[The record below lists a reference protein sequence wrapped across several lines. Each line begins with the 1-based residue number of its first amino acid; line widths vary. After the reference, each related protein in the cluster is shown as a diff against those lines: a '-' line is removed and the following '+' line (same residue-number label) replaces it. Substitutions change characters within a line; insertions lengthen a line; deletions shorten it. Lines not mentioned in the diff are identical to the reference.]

1 MLSPVFLSHSHIIM
15 LSENTKAIIAWLNV
29 CVIWGTTY
37 LVIRIGVGHLPPM
50 LFAGIRW
57 IIAGVIF
64 IAFLKWR
71 GKSLPKANEIVHLAV
86 VGLALIGFGNGLVV
100 FAEQWIPSGLAA
112 LLITTVPFFMVGIES
127 FLPKGPKLNATIIT
141 GLAMGFIGAFLIF
154 WEDIRYL
161 ADPDNLKGVLGLLGA
176 VLFWSAGSL
185 YSKYVKLNVHPL
197 MGASVEMLIAGLVLS
212 GIGISIGELP
222 RLNFEINGL
231 LSLAYL
237 VIIGSL
243 VGYTSYIYALDKLPL
258 SLVSTY
264 AYINPVIALFLG
276 WLILDEKLNFQIAI
290 AAAVIIAG
298 VFVVK
303 QGAARLKNSL

>member
-1 MLSPVFLSHSHIIM
+1 MV
-15 LSENTKAIIAWLNV
+15 SENTKAIIAWINV

-57 IIAGVIF
+57 VIAGAIF

-71 GKSLPKANEIVHLAV
+71 GRSLPKANEIVHLAV

-141 GLAMGFIGAFLIF
+141 GLAMGSVGAFLIF
-154 WEDIRYL
+154 GEDIRYL

-185 YSKYVKLNVHPL
+185 YSKYVKLDVHPL

-243 VGYTSYIYALDKLPL
+243 VGYTSYIYAIAKLPL

-276 WLILDEKLNFQIAI
+276 WLILDEKLNYQIAI

-298 VFVVK
+298 VFIVK
-303 QGAARLKNSL
+303 QGAARLKNS

>member
-1 MLSPVFLSHSHIIM
+1 M

-57 IIAGVIF
+57 IIAGTIF
-64 IAFLKWR
+64 IVFLIWR
-71 GKSLPKANEIVHLAV
+71 GKSLPKVNEIVHLAV

-127 FLPKGPKLNATIIT
+127 FMPKGPKLNATIIT
-141 GLAMGFIGAFLIF
+141 GLAMGFLGAFLIF
-154 WEDIRYL
+154 GEDIRYL

-222 RLNFEINGL
+222 RLNFEITGL

-243 VGYTSYIYALDKLPL
+243 VGYTSYIYAIDKLPL
-258 SLVSTY
+258 SLVS
-264 AYINPVIALFLG
+264 
-276 WLILDEKLNFQIAI
+276 
-290 AAAVIIAG
+290 G

-303 QGAARLKNSL
+303 RGAARLKNSL

>member
-1 MLSPVFLSHSHIIM
+1 MLT
-15 LSENTKAIIAWLNV
+15 ENTKAIIAWLNV

-57 IIAGVIF
+57 VIAGVVF
-64 IAFLKWR
+64 ITVLKWR
-71 GKSLPKANEIVHLAV
+71 GKALPKANEIVHLAV

-141 GLAMGFIGAFLIF
+141 GLAMGFVGASLIF
-154 WEDIRYL
+154 GEDIRYL
-161 ADPDNLKGVLGLLGA
+161 ADPDNLKGVLALLGA
-176 VLFWSAGSL
+176 VIFWSAGSL

-237 VIIGSL
+237 GGGPQNLNIV
-243 VGYTSYIYALDKLPL
+243 
-258 SLVSTY
+258 VSSESD
-264 AYINPVIALFLG
+264 P
-276 WLILDEKLNFQIAI
+276 
-290 AAAVIIAG
+290 
-298 VFVVK
+298 
-303 QGAARLKNSL
+303 

>member
-1 MLSPVFLSHSHIIM
+1 MLSPAFLSHSHIIM

-50 LFAGIRW
+50 LFAGMRW

-64 IAFLKWR
+64 IAFLRWR
-71 GKSLPKANEIVHLAV
+71 GRSLPKANEIVHLAV

-141 GLAMGFIGAFLIF
+141 GLAMGFVGAFLIF
-154 WEDIRYL
+154 GEDIRYL

-176 VLFWSAGSL
+176 VFFWSAGSL
-185 YSKYVKLNVHPL
+185 YSKYVKLDVHPL

-243 VGYTSYIYALDKLPL
+243 VGYTSYIYAIDKLPL

-276 WLILDEKLNFQIAI
+276 WLILDEKLNFQIAL
-290 AAAVIIAG
+290 AAGVIIAG

-303 QGAARLKNSL
+303 QGAARLKNS

>member
-1 MLSPVFLSHSHIIM
+1 MLTK
-15 LSENTKAIIAWLNV
+15 NAKAIIAWLNV

-37 LVIRIGVGHLPPM
+37 LVIRIGVARMPPM

-57 IIAGVIF
+57 VIAGVIF
-64 IAFLKWR
+64 IAFLKWQ
-71 GKSLPKANEIVHLAV
+71 GKSLPKAKELVHLAV

-127 FLPKGPKLNATIIT
+127 FLPKGPRLNATILS
-141 GLAMGFIGAFLIF
+141 GLIMGLVGGFLIF
-154 WEDIRYL
+154 GEDIKYM
-161 ADPDNLKGVLGLLGA
+161 ADPNNLLGVLGLSGA
-176 VLFWSAGSL
+176 VFFWSVGSL
-185 YSKYVKLNVHPL
+185 YSKYVKVDVYPL
-197 MGASVEMLIAGLVLS
+197 MGASVQMLIAGIVLS
-212 GIGISIGELP
+212 AIGISIGELP

-237 VIIGSL
+237 TIVGSL
-243 VGYTSYIYALDKLPL
+243 IGYSSYIYVLTKLPL

-276 WLILDEKLNFQIAI
+276 WIVLDEKLNFQIAI
-290 AAAVIIAG
+290 AAAVIFAG
-298 VFVVK
+298 VFMVK
-303 QGAARLKNSL
+303 KGTAGLKKP

>member
-1 MLSPVFLSHSHIIM
+1 LS
-15 LSENTKAIIAWLNV
+15 
-29 CVIWGTTY
+29 
-37 LVIRIGVGHLPPM
+37 
-50 LFAGIRW
+50 
-57 IIAGVIF
+57 
-64 IAFLKWR
+64 WR
-71 GKSLPKANEIVHLAV
+71 GRSLPKANEIVHLAV

-141 GLAMGFIGAFLIF
+141 GLAMGLVGAFLIF
-154 WEDIRYL
+154 GEDIRYL

-185 YSKYVKLNVHPL
+185 YSKYVKLNVHPM
-197 MGASVEMLIAGLVLS
+197 MGASVEMLIAGFVLS

-222 RLNFEINGL
+222 RLNFEITGL

-243 VGYTSYIYALDKLPL
+243 VGYTSYIYAIDKLPL

-276 WLILDEKLNFQIAI
+276 WLILGEKLSFQIAI

-298 VFVVK
+298 VFIVK
-303 QGAARLKNSL
+303 QGAARLKNS